1 MKKTYDRKF
10 FRQKLLSERKTVTAV
25 TQLLIVLL
33 LGFPLL
39 LQAETGVSSRIRD
52 ISDILPNVSVR
63 QDSTESR
70 KTGTQKQTFYEGEV
84 MDTEG
89 NPLPGVTVLLKGTTT
104 GTSTNTNGEFRFPA
118 TQTSKSVLVFSFIGM
133 KSVEKDVTP
142 GKRIVVR
149 MEEDVTGIEEVVI
162 TGIYSRDKNSYTGSA
177 TTYSAQ
183 ELKMVGAQNVIQSL
197 KTLDPAMLV
206 VESKQWG
213 SDPNRM
219 PKIEIRGKTSVVGLQ
234 AEFENDPNQPLF
246 ILDGVETTLETI
258 INLNIDRVASVTLLK
273 DAASTAIY
281 GSKAANGVIVVETKS
296 PEAGQLR
303 LSYNGNYGI
312 SFADLSDYNLMNASE
327 KLSLN
332 YWPDVILR

>member
-1 MKKTYDRKF
+1 
-10 FRQKLLSERKTVTAV
+10 
-25 TQLLIVLL
+25 
-33 LGFPLL
+33 
-39 LQAETGVSSRIRD
+39 
-52 ISDILPNVSVR
+52 
-63 QDSTESR
+63 
-70 KTGTQKQTFYEGEV
+70 

-89 NPLPGVTVLLKGTTT
+89 NPLPGVTILLKGTTT
-104 GTSTNTNGEFRFPA
+104 GTSTNANGEFRFPA
-118 TQTSKSVLVFSFIGM
+118 TKAGKSVLVFSFIGM
-133 KSVEKDVTP
+133 KPVEKDVTP
-142 GKRIVVR
+142 GKRVIIR
-149 MEEDVTGIEEVVI
+149 MEDEVTGIEEVVI

-197 KTLDPAMLV
+197 KTLDPAMMV

-246 ILDGVETTLETI
+246 ILDGVETTLATI

-303 LSYNGNYGI
+303 
-312 SFADLSDYNLMNASE
+312 
-327 KLSLN
+327 
-332 YWPDVILR
+332 

>member
-206 VESKQWG
+206 VERS
-213 SDPNRM
+213 
-219 PKIEIRGKTSVVGLQ
+219 L
-234 AEFENDPNQPLF
+234 
-246 ILDGVETTLETI
+246 
-258 INLNIDRVASVTLLK
+258 
-273 DAASTAIY
+273 Y
-281 GSKAANGVIVVETKS
+281 
-296 PEAGQLR
+296 
-303 LSYNGNYGI
+303 LSFY
-312 SFADLSDYNLMNASE
+312 FD
-327 KLSLN
+327 
-332 YWPDVILR
+332 